1 MTAIKQKRKSKTIWF
16 NLATLAVALA
26 GVGLSFVMKLD
37 LTAAQ
42 AMTVSMGLTAV
53 NTIGNLYLRTI
64 TTGPVS

>member
-37 LTAAQ
+37 LTAVQ

>member
-16 NLATLAVALA
+16 NIATLVVALA

-42 AMTVSMGLTAV
+42 AMAVSMCLTAA